1 MERAFRL
8 AGLLHLRRLQEEA
21 AAARL
26 AEANRAL
33 HVAEED
39 RDALAVAMAAT
50 AFPSQADVTAWQAA
64 AATRASLASLVDEAA
79 VVAEVA
85 LRRGR
90 ATPPRRAAAP
100 TPVPRRV
107 QPPPAPPP
115 PAPRAGWTAT
125 RTRVAMLDKLDE
137 RHRAIVRAE
146 DDRIE
151 QQLLDE
157 AAARRRRQEDR

>member
-79 VVAEVA
+79 VVAIPDSRSGEA
-85 LRRGR
+85 
-90 ATPPRRAAAP
+90 
-100 TPVPRRV
+100 
-107 QPPPAPPP
+107 
-115 PAPRAGWTAT
+115 
-125 RTRVAMLDKLDE
+125 
-137 RHRAIVRAE
+137 VRAYVVQNPDYAGE
-146 DDRIE
+146 LTKDDILRHCKG
-151 QQLLDE
+151 LLTDYKV
-157 AAARRRRQEDR
+157 